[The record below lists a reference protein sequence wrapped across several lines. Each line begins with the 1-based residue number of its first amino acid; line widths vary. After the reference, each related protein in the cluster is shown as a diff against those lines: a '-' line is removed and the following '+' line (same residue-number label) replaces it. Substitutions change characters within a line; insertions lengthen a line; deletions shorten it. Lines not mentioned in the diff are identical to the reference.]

1 MWIEILAAEA
11 RRGRRGLEKA
21 LRPRGF
27 DDYIGQPEIKENLG
41 VFVDAARQRRSAL
54 CHVLLH
60 GPPGLGKTEPR
71 PRRRREME
79 AELVV
84 TSEPVA

>member
-1 MWIEILAAEA
+1 MQ
-11 RRGRRGLEKA
+11 RSSKGRRGL
-21 LRPRGF
+21 RRRFGRIGF

-60 GPPGLGKTEPR
+60 GPLAAGRTSLARVVLRK
-71 PRRRREME
+71 ME
-79 AELVV
+79 AGLVV
-84 TSEPVA
+84 TSGHVA